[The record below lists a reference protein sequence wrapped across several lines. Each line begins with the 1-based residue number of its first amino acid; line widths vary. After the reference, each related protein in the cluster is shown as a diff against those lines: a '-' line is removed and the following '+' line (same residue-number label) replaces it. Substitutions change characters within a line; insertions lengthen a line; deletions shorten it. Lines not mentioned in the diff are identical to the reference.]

1 MTGTLREKAN
11 LEPPR
16 AEVRSHRVTNAE
28 SRQRSA
34 LVSTIWHVECL
45 PDPTTPMHHFQRIG
59 LAATLTLAALAPL
72 SLAQTA
78 STGTTTTTTT
88 TTAVPTTTTT
98 TTGTAPVSSEAAVQM
113 EKYDVT
119 DVPIEQ
125 QILPTS
131 RPFTSVFGTEDNI
144 LDVPR
149 NVTIISRA
157 QMDVIDIQDTTQFSK
172 LTSSSYTDS
181 NFGSPSN
188 PSIRGQSADVFMNG
202 MRQRIGESGDGMPI
216 DFNIVESVNIVP
228 GPATAV
234 QGASAYVG
242 GFVDM
247 ISKQPFFDGDKT
259 TVSFTAGSYDTRR
272 WTIDTGGPISPTLAY
287 RFSYAGEDSD
297 GFYYDWKKQ
306 TTSLYG
312 ALTWRPT
319 KDYEVFAM
327 AKAFWADYRENFG
340 INRPTQQLIDDGL
353 YIPGTNINNG
363 TTAGPGNLE
372 NAINVK
378 GGDTIA
384 YGTPVPVDY
393 HETAQGPAS
402 HAHGMEYNAQVIQTL
417 RLSTDAKIVNNT
429 MYSYTKRDTFNSDG
443 YSEIVDPSWF
453 IDNRTELLITKSWV
467 TVNTGLEEKY
477 QSTRAYDDFFFEP
490 VNVWDLSNPAYR
502 SDINTYLASGGA
514 AGFLGKRTP
523 GFEDRYSTP
532 ALGTFGPGS
541 GNGGG
546 LYFNLN
552 NDTNVSEAATISPFF
567 QATWKLTDTW
577 NLVTG
582 ARLDV
587 MHVESSDPL
596 NPGASASLELGEPNM
611 NLSIVKKVTPNF
623 STYFTYNYS
632 QNYTG
637 DLADGGGFGLYA
649 DAKGNPALPRSL
661 FSAESQLFELGGKL
675 QLMDN
680 KLFISNDVFE
690 QTRQNKPQGS
700 PVIQYTFYGYELSL
714 NYQPNKQFF
723 ATLGYSWINGSSPV
737 TAGTFPFQAY
747 DGTQLP
753 GGPPSPSATTT
764 KLQSSGRL
772 RAPGQPLDTFN
783 ALASYTFPCGFGV
796 ESNILVT
803 SPMNNDYQGYLVI
816 PTQYTLDAEVFYKMK
831 HWEFRL
837 SGTNVTNQHNWEPSV
852 ATYALEGIVPLP
864 GTEIF
869 GTVKYKF

>member
-1 MTGTLREKAN
+1 
-11 LEPPR
+11 
-16 AEVRSHRVTNAE
+16 
-28 SRQRSA
+28 
-34 LVSTIWHVECL
+34 
-45 PDPTTPMHHFQRIG
+45 MHYTYRIG
-59 LAATLTLAALAPL
+59 LAAGLALAAMTPL
-72 SLAQTA
+72 GLAQTVA
-78 STGTTTTTTT
+78 PATQTTTTTT
-88 TTAVPTTTTT
+88 TTAVPTTAQATAAPATTDA
-98 TTGTAPVSSEAAVQM
+98 TGTEAAVQM
-113 EKYDVT
+113 EKFNVN

-125 QILPTS
+125 QILPTA

-157 QMDVIDIQDTTQFSK
+157 QMDAIDIQDTTQFSK

-188 PSIRGQSADVFMNG
+188 PSIRGQSSDVFMNG

-216 DFNIVESVNIVP
+216 DFNIVESINIVP

-242 GFVDM
+242 GFVDF
-247 ISKQPFFDGDKT
+247 ISKQPFFDSTKGSISY
-259 TVSFTAGSYDTRR
+259 TVGSYDTNR
-272 WTIDTGGPISPTLAY
+272 WTLDIGGPISPTLAY
-287 RFSYAGEDSD
+287 RFSYSGEDSD
-297 GFYYDWKKQ
+297 GYYLNWIKQ
-306 TTSLYG
+306 TTSVYG

-319 KDYEVFAM
+319 KNYEIFVM
-327 AKAFWADYRENFG
+327 SKAFWADYRENFG
-340 INRPTQQLIDDGL
+340 INRPTQQLISNGL
-353 YIPGTNINNG
+353 YVPGTNINGG
-363 TTAGPGNLE
+363 TMAGPGNLE
-372 NAINVK
+372 NAINVT

-384 YGTPVPVDY
+384 YSAPVAVDY

-402 HAHGMEYNAQVIQTL
+402 HAHGMEYNTQAIQTL
-417 RLSTDAKIVNNT
+417 GLSSDMKIVNNT
-429 MYSYTKRDTFNSDG
+429 MFSYTKRDTFNSDG

-453 IDNRTELLITKSWV
+453 IDNRTELIITKPFV

-490 VNVWDLSNPAYR
+490 VNVWDLSNRAFR
-502 SDINTYLASGGA
+502 SDLNSYLAKVGGG
-514 AGFLGKRTP
+514 GFLGTRVP
-523 GFEDRYSTP
+523 GFEDRYATP

-552 NDTNVSEAATISPFF
+552 NDTNVSEEGALSPYF

-582 ARLDV
+582 ARMDII
-587 MHVESSDPL
+587 HVQTSDPF
-596 NPGASASLELGEPNM
+596 NPGASASLEVGEPNL
-611 NLSIVKKVTPNF
+611 NISLVDKVNPMM
-623 STYFTYNYS
+623 STYLTYNYS

-649 DAKGNPALPRSL
+649 DASGNPTIPRSL
-661 FSAESQLFELGGKL
+661 FSEQSQLLELGAKF
-675 QLMDN
+675 QLLDN
-680 KLFISNDVFE
+680 KLFISNDIFE

-700 PVIQYTFYGYELSL
+700 PVIQYTFYGYELSI

-737 TAGTFPFQAY
+737 TTGTFPFQAY

-753 GGPPSPSATTT
+753 GGPPSPDLSTTT
-764 KLQSSGRL
+764 LQSSGRL

-783 ALASYTFPCGFGV
+783 ALASYTFPCGFGI

-816 PTQYTLDAEVFYKMK
+816 PTQYSLDAEVFYKMK
-831 HWEFRL
+831 RWEFRL

-864 GTEIF
+864 GAEVF
-869 GTVKYKF
+869 ATVKMKF

>member
-1 MTGTLREKAN
+1 MLGVLN
-11 LEPPR
+11 L
-16 AEVRSHRVTNAE
+16 T
-28 SRQRSA
+28 
-34 LVSTIWHVECL
+34 
-45 PDPTTPMHHFQRIG
+45 MHNIYRIG
-59 LAATLTLAALAPL
+59 LVAGLSLATLAPL
-72 SLAQTA
+72 SLAQSA
-78 STGTTTTTTT
+78 PADTTTTTTT
-88 TTAVPTTTTT
+88 TTAVPTTAQTTT
-98 TTGTAPVSSEAAVQM
+98 TTTTTAPVGSETAVQM
-113 EKYDVT
+113 EKYNVT

-125 QILPTS
+125 QILPTA

-149 NVTIISRA
+149 NVTIISRE

-188 PSIRGQSADVFMNG
+188 PSIRGQSSDVFMNG

-247 ISKQPFFDGDKT
+247 ISKQPFFDGTKT
-259 TVSFTAGSYDTRR
+259 TVSYTMGSYDTNR
-272 WTIDTGGPISPTLAY
+272 WTLDTGGPISPTLAY
-287 RFSYAGEDSD
+287 RFSYSGEDSD
-297 GFYYDWKKQ
+297 GYYLNWIKQ

-340 INRPTQQLIDDGL
+340 INRPTQQLISNGL
-353 YIPGTNINNG
+353 YVPGTNVNNG
-363 TTAGPGNLE
+363 TMAGPGNLE
-372 NAINVK
+372 NALNVE

-384 YGTPVPVDY
+384 YGAPVPVDY

-417 RLSTDAKIVNNT
+417 RLSTNAQIVNNT

-453 IDNRTELLITKSWV
+453 IDNRTSLIITKPWA
-467 TVNTGLEEKY
+467 TINTGLEEKY

-490 VNVWDLSNPAYR
+490 VNVWDLSNPAFR
-502 SDINTYLASGGA
+502 SDINSYLASGGA
-514 AGFLGKRTP
+514 GGFLGQRTP

-546 LYFNLN
+546 LYFDLN
-552 NDTNVSEAATISPFF
+552 NDTNVSEEASVSPYF

-577 NLVTG
+577 NVVTG
-582 ARLDV
+582 ARLDI

-596 NPGASASLELGEPNM
+596 NPGASASTEVGEPNL
-611 NLSIVKKVTPNF
+611 NLSVVKKVTPDF

-637 DLADGGGFGLYA
+637 DLADGGGFALHA
-649 DAKGNPALPRSL
+649 DASGNPTLPRSL
-661 FSAESQLFELGGKL
+661 FSEQSQLFELGAKF
-675 QLMDN
+675 QLLDN
-680 KLFISNDVFE
+680 KLFVSNDVFE
-690 QTRQNKPQGS
+690 QTRQSKPQGS
-700 PVIQYTFYGYELSL
+700 PVIQYTFYGYEVSL

-737 TAGTFPFQAY
+737 TATTFPFEAY

-753 GGPPSPSATTT
+753 GGPPAPSAASE
-764 KLQSSGRL
+764 QSSGRL

-816 PTQYTLDAEVFYKMK
+816 PTQYSLDAEVFYKMK

>member
-1 MTGTLREKAN
+1 MHYTYRLG
-11 LEPPR
+11 
-16 AEVRSHRVTNAE
+16 
-28 SRQRSA
+28 
-34 LVSTIWHVECL
+34 LVAGIS
-45 PDPTTPMHHFQRIG
+45 
-59 LAATLTLAALAPL
+59 LAALAPL

-78 STGTTTTTTT
+78 APATTTTTTT
-88 TTAVPTTTTT
+88 TTATPTTAQATAAPADTT
-98 TTGTAPVSSEAAVQM
+98 SSEAAVQM
-113 EKYDVT
+113 EKFNVN

-144 LDVPR
+144 IDVPR

-157 QMDVIDIQDTTQFSK
+157 QMDAIDIQDTTQFSK

-188 PSIRGQSADVFMNG
+188 PSIRGQSSDVFING

-216 DFNIVESVNIVP
+216 DFNIVESINIVP

-247 ISKQPFFDGDKT
+247 ISKQPFFDGTKGSLSY
-259 TVSFTAGSYDTRR
+259 TVGSYDTNR
-272 WTIDTGGPISPTLAY
+272 WTLDVGGPISPTLAY

-297 GFYYDWKKQ
+297 GYYLDWIKQ

-312 ALTWRPT
+312 AITWRPT
-319 KDYEVFAM
+319 KNYEVFVM
-327 AKAFWADYRENFG
+327 SKAFWADYRENFG
-340 INRPTQQLIDDGL
+340 INRPTQQLISNGL
-353 YIPGTNINNG
+353 YVPGTNVNNG
-363 TTAGPGNLE
+363 TMAGPGNLQ
-372 NAINVK
+372 NAINVT
-378 GGDTIA
+378 GSDTIDFGA
-384 YGTPVPVDY
+384 PVPVDY

-417 RLSTDAKIVNNT
+417 GLGPDAKVVNNT
-429 MYSYTKRDTFNSDG
+429 IWSYTKRDTFNSDG

-453 IDNRTELLITKSWV
+453 VDNRTELIISKPYVSL
-467 TVNTGLEEKY
+467 NTGLEEKY

-490 VNVWDLSNPAYR
+490 VNVWDLSNRAFR
-502 SDINTYLASGGA
+502 SDLNSYLAAVGGG
-514 AGFLGKRTP
+514 GFLGTPVP
-523 GFEDRYSTP
+523 GFQDRYATP

-552 NDTNVSEAATISPFF
+552 NDTNVSEEASVSPYF
-567 QATWKLTDTW
+567 QATWKLAEKW

-582 ARLDV
+582 ARMDI

-596 NPGASASLELGEPNM
+596 NPGASASLEVGEPNL
-611 NLSIVKKVTPNF
+611 NVSLVDKVNPMM
-623 STYFTYNYS
+623 SAYLTYNYS

-649 DAKGNPALPRSL
+649 DANGNPTIPRAL
-661 FSAESQLFELGGKL
+661 FSGVSQLIELGAKF

-680 KLFISNDVFE
+680 KLFISNDVFV

-700 PVIQYTFYGYELSL
+700 PVILYTFYGYEVSL

-723 ATLGYSWINGSSPV
+723 ATVGYSWINGSSPV
-737 TAGTFPFQAY
+737 TAATFPFQGY
-747 DGTQLP
+747 DGNQLP
-753 GGPPSPSATTT
+753 GGPPIPLDEGGTVPQQAT
-764 KLQSSGRL
+764 GRL

-783 ALASYTFPCGFGV
+783 ALASYTFANGFGV

-816 PTQYTLDAEVFYKMK
+816 PTQYSLDAEVFYKTK
-831 HWEFRL
+831 QWEFRV

-864 GTEIF
+864 GAEMF
-869 GTVKYKF
+869 VTVKYKF

>member
-1 MTGTLREKAN
+1 
-11 LEPPR
+11 
-16 AEVRSHRVTNAE
+16 
-28 SRQRSA
+28 
-34 LVSTIWHVECL
+34 
-45 PDPTTPMHHFQRIG
+45 
-59 LAATLTLAALAPL
+59 
-72 SLAQTA
+72 
-78 STGTTTTTTT
+78 
-88 TTAVPTTTTT
+88 
-98 TTGTAPVSSEAAVQM
+98 M
-113 EKYDVT
+113 EKYQVS
-119 DVPIEQ
+119 DVPLEQ

-188 PSIRGQSADVFMNG
+188 PSIRGQSSDVFMNG

-247 ISKQPFFDGDKT
+247 ISKQPFFDVTKGSISWT
-259 TVSFTAGSYDTRR
+259 LGSYDTDR
-272 WTIDTGGPISPTLAY
+272 WTLDLGGPISPTLAY
-287 RFSYAGEDSD
+287 RFSYSGEDSD
-297 GFYYDWKKQ
+297 GYWYNWIKQ
-306 TTSLYG
+306 TTSVYG
-312 ALTWRPT
+312 AVTWRPT
-319 KDYEVFAM
+319 KDYEVFVM
-327 AKAFWADYRENFG
+327 SKAFWADYRENFG
-340 INRPTQQLIDDGL
+340 INRPTQALISNGQ
-353 YIPGTNINNG
+353 YIPGTNVDNG
-363 TTAGPGNLE
+363 TMAGPGNVQ
-372 NAINVK
+372 NALNVT
-378 GGDTIA
+378 GSDTIDFGA
-384 YGTPVPVDY
+384 PVPVDY
-393 HETAQGPAS
+393 HQTAQGPAS
-402 HAHGMEYNAQVIQTL
+402 HAHGMEYNTQVIQTL
-417 RLSTDAKIVNNT
+417 TLSSDTKIVNNT

-453 IDNRTELLITKSWV
+453 VDNRTEIIMIKPFV
-467 TVNTGLEEKY
+467 TVNMGLEEKY

-490 VNVWDLSNPAYR
+490 VNVWDLSNPALR
-502 SDINTYLASGGA
+502 GDINSYLALIGP
-514 AGFLGKRTP
+514 AGFLGAPVP
-523 GFEDRYSTP
+523 GFQNRYATP

-546 LYFNLN
+546 MWFDLN
-552 NDTNVSEAATISPFF
+552 DDTNDSDEEAVSPFF
-567 QATWKLTDTW
+567 QATWKLSDTW

-587 MHVESSDPL
+587 MHVQTRDPL
-596 NPGASASLELGEPNM
+596 NTAASASLEVGEPNI
-611 NLSIVKKVTPNF
+611 NVSLVDKISPLV
-623 STYFTYNYS
+623 STYATYNYS

-649 DAKGNPALPRSL
+649 DASGNPTIPRSL
-661 FSAESQLFELGGKL
+661 FSEQSVLYEIGAKFQLD
-675 QLMDN
+675 DN
-680 KLFISNDVFE
+680 KLFISNDIFD
-690 QTRQNKPQGS
+690 QTRQSKPQGS
-700 PVIQYTFYGYELSL
+700 PVIQYQFYGYELSL

-737 TAGTFPFQAY
+737 TAATFPFQGY
-747 DGTQLP
+747 DTNQIP
-753 GGPPSPSATTT
+753 GGPPAPYAPTTA
-764 KLQSSGRL
+764 LQSSGRL

-783 ALASYTFPCGFGV
+783 ALASYTFECGFGL

-816 PTQYTLDAEVFYKMK
+816 PTQYSLDAEVFYKYK
-831 HWEFRL
+831 QWEFRL

-864 GTEIF
+864 GAEVF
-869 GTVKYKF
+869 GTVKFKF

>member
-1 MTGTLREKAN
+1 
-11 LEPPR
+11 
-16 AEVRSHRVTNAE
+16 
-28 SRQRSA
+28 
-34 LVSTIWHVECL
+34 
-45 PDPTTPMHHFQRIG
+45 
-59 LAATLTLAALAPL
+59 
-72 SLAQTA
+72 
-78 STGTTTTTTT
+78 
-88 TTAVPTTTTT
+88 
-98 TTGTAPVSSEAAVQM
+98 M
-113 EKYDVT
+113 EKFQVN

-131 RPFTSVFGTEDNI
+131 RPFASVFGTDDNI

-149 NVTIISRA
+149 NVTIVSRA

-188 PSIRGQSADVFMNG
+188 PSIRGQSGDVFING

-216 DFNIVESVNIVP
+216 DFNVVESVNIIP

-247 ISKQPFFDGDKT
+247 ISKQPFFDTSKT
-259 TVSFTAGSYDTRR
+259 TISFTKGSYNTNR
-272 WTIDTGGPISPTLAY
+272 WSIDSGGPITPTLAY
-287 RFSYAGEDSD
+287 RFSYSGEDSD
-297 GFYYDWKKQ
+297 GFYDNWIKED
-306 TTSLYG
+306 TSIYG

-319 KDYEVFAM
+319 KSYEMFVM

-340 INRPTQQLIDDGL
+340 INRPTQALISNGL
-353 YIPGTNINNG
+353 YVPGTNIDNG
-363 TTAGPGNLE
+363 TMAGPGNLQ
-372 NAINVK
+372 NAVNVGTGPG
-378 GGDTIA
+378 GGDIIA
-384 YGTPVPVDY
+384 FGAPVPVNY

-402 HAHGMEYNAQVIQTL
+402 HAHGMEYNSQIIQTL
-417 RLSTDAKIVNNT
+417 ILSTDAKIVNNT
-429 MYSYTKRDTFNSDG
+429 LWTYTKRDTFNSDG
-443 YSEIVDPSWF
+443 YSEIVDPSWTF
-453 IDNRTELLITKSWV
+453 DNRTSLIITKPWV

-490 VNVWDLSNPAYR
+490 VNVWDLSNTALR
-502 SDINTYLASGGA
+502 GEINSYLAAGGGG
-514 AGFLGKRTP
+514 GFLGMKVP
-523 GFEDRYSTP
+523 GFQDRYATP

-552 NDTNVSEAATISPFF
+552 NDTNVSEAATVSPYI
-567 QATWKLTDTW
+567 QATWKLAETW

-582 ARLDV
+582 ARIDV
-587 MHVESSDPL
+587 MHVETSDPL
-596 NPGASASLELGEPNM
+596 NPGASAAIEVGEPSL
-611 NLSIVKKVTPNF
+611 NLSLVDKVSPQF

-637 DLADGGGFGLYA
+637 DLGDGGGFAIYA
-649 DAKGNPALPRSL
+649 DSQGNPALPRSL
-661 FSAESQLFELGGKL
+661 FSEQSQLFELGGKFSL
-675 QLMDN
+675 DDG
-680 KLFISNDVFE
+680 KLFISNDIFE
-690 QTRQNKPQGS
+690 QSRQSKPQGS
-700 PVIQYTFYGYELSL
+700 PVIEYIYYGYELSI
-714 NYQPNKQFF
+714 NFQPNKQFF
-723 ATLGYSWINGSSPV
+723 ATLGFSWINGSSP
-737 TAGTFPFQAY
+737 AAEFPFQGY
-747 DGTQLP
+747 DGNQVP
-753 GGPPSPSATTT
+753 GGPPIPLDEGGTTPQQT
-764 KLQSSGRL
+764 TGRL

-783 ALASYTFPCGFGV
+783 ALASYTFPNGFGI

-816 PTQYTLDAEVFYKMK
+816 PTQYTLDAEVFYKFDK

-864 GTEIF
+864 GTQIF
-869 GTVKYKF
+869 GTVKYRF